1 MLLYMINKNGW
12 AYNQKQ
18 KRAKKIRTWLMYWS
32 SLIIVGVIMFP
43 ILWGIIAMWS
53 GIDL

>member
-1 MLLYMINKNGW
+1 MLLYMINKMGW
-12 AYNQKQ
+12 AYSNKQ
-18 KRAKKIRTWLMYWS
+18 KAKKELKQKLWYWS

-43 ILWGIIAMWS
+43 ILWGIITMWS